1 MIYIRI
7 QANYLP
13 GRDLLLRPLIIQ
25 LRARNYVQNH
35 SIKSE
40 PLFETNHDL
49 AMNAYLEAFVLPIE
63 KYYSVVMDMDTKQK
77 PKGIKRLASAPAQT
91 NSYMNPASSNN
102 PSPRGYI
109 GN

>member
-40 PLFETNHDL
+40 P
-49 AMNAYLEAFVLPIE
+49 
-63 KYYSVVMDMDTKQK
+63 
-77 PKGIKRLASAPAQT
+77 
-91 NSYMNPASSNN
+91 
-102 PSPRGYI
+102 
-109 GN
+109 